1 MILQTAQ
8 PDLKKKKTRLFEG
21 SALHYLKTLKLSLP
35 LSRTFFRLVKKPSL
49 FSQKIPAINF
59 LEEEIQSPPLQADS
73 LKLLK
78 RLIDI
83 SILLFRVFLIT
94 PLVKIFK

>member
-1 MILQTAQ
+1 M
-8 PDLKKKKTRLFEG
+8 
-21 SALHYLKTLKLSLP
+21 HYLKTLKLSLP

-49 FSQKIPAINF
+49 FSHKIPAMNF